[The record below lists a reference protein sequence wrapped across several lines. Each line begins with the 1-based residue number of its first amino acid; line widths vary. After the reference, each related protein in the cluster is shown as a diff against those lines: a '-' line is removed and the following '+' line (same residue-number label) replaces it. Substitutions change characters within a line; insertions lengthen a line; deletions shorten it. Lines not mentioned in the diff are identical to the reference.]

1 MSLPINTC
9 PVDNVAPAG
18 EPRATFM
25 FAAVVLLLVAGSYN
39 SEFVLELLPPANN
52 TFPFNNNVAVCSFR
66 GLAIPVCVYSISKA
80 ELGVYSNQ
88 LEWEVRCEL
97 RLIYMDHQ
105 IRLKFAPNYKAGSLQ
120 LMENFPTN
128 SIRKEGMNF
137 TNSVQNNIFTP

>member
-66 GLAIPVCVYSISKA
+66 GHIVNDLKSCATVRGKAAI
-80 ELGVYSNQ
+80 
-88 LEWEVRCEL
+88 
-97 RLIYMDHQ
+97 
-105 IRLKFAPNYKAGSLQ
+105 
-120 LMENFPTN
+120 
-128 SIRKEGMNF
+128 
-137 TNSVQNNIFTP
+137 NNIATILN